1 MELSVALQRSLFGG
15 KSGAGM
21 NLITARE
28 ATININILLYVC
40 ILSFCQFT
48 HSNVIIGSAFT

>member
-1 MELSVALQRSLFGG
+1 MELSVALQRSLLGG

-21 NLITARE
+21 NLIRAIE
-28 ATININILLYVC
+28 ATINILLYVC